1 MALPLIQIARLLV
14 RFDHVARLNRN
25 HAYAVETRGVDVV
38 ALKKARDP
46 RQGSRKL
53 VDVDILN
60 ESR

>member
-14 RFDHVARLNRN
+14 RFARLNRN

-53 VDVDILN
+53 VDVDVLN